1 MLQRQLIKID
11 LHYYYYYWLDSP
23 INLKYVNPTWKEK
36 KMISRH
42 LVTSQPEVTSLISF
56 SLVTL

>member
-11 LHYYYYYWLDSP
+11 LHYYYYYYYWLDSP

-36 KMISRH
+36 K
-42 LVTSQPEVTSLISF
+42 
-56 SLVTL
+56 